1 MATTAKKPATEDVAA
16 KIIEEAK
23 AEAERILAEAREQ
36 AGNVSA
42 KPQPVKRPDD
52 DYLEEIVDLK
62 LFKDNGKYKDDVF
75 VAVNGKKFQ
84 IQRGKT
90 VQVPRYIALCV
101 EDSLRQSGYAAE
113 LSESFQEEYM
123 ARRKELGL

>member
-1 MATTAKKPATEDVAA
+1 MATTAKRPATEAEVA
-16 KIIEEAK
+16 KIIEDAK

-36 AGNVSA
+36 AKASA
-42 KPQPVKRPDD
+42 KPQQTKRPDD

-75 VAVNGKKFQ
+75 VSVNGKKYQ

-113 LSESFQEEYM
+113 LSESFQEEYQE
-123 ARRKELGL
+123 RRKELGL